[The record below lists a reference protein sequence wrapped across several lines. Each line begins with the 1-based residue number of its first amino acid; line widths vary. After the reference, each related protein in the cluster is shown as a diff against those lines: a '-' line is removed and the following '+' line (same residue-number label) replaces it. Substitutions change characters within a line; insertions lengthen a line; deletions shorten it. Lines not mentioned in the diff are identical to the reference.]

1 MCVAVVGGGGGVGI
15 FNDIWLRFRSSA
27 EQTALFFFFL
37 ISISVSRKFS
47 LYSVKLTIT
56 QVTSLF
62 AVCRYVGWAKSPG
75 AYIAKQWAYSRHVY
89 RKLHGNCENTL
100 FTHEYVVHLSEI
112 KWANECDFWQKKND
126 CVTPFKAIS
135 MTFTILS
142 AFFFQIFPNCFNDKI
157 CRSTPRNDE
166 EILLLFGRISTICF
180 IQHEI
185 NKTIPVQF
193 PICFSLFSF

>member
-89 RKLHGNCENTL
+89 RKLHGNCQNTL
-100 FTHEYVVHLSEI
+100 FTHEYVVDVSEI
-112 KWANECDFWQKKND
+112 KWVQRTSVISYKKKRKKKRLRHTVQSNFHD
-126 CVTPFKAIS
+126 IHHPVS
-135 MTFTILS
+135 
-142 AFFFQIFPNCFNDKI
+142 FFFFSDLSK
-157 CRSTPRNDE
+157 
-166 EILLLFGRISTICF
+166 LL
-180 IQHEI
+180 
-185 NKTIPVQF
+185 
-193 PICFSLFSF
+193 

>member
-89 RKLHGNCENTL
+89 RKLHGNCQNTL
-100 FTHEYVVHLSEI
+100 FTHEYVVDVSEI
-112 KWANECDFWQKKND
+112 KWVQPTSVISDKKKKKKKKTVASHRSKQFSWHSPS
-126 CVTPFKAIS
+126 CQ
-135 MTFTILS
+135 L
-142 AFFFQIFPNCFNDKI
+142 FFF
-157 CRSTPRNDE
+157 RSFQTALMIKYAAAHR
-166 EILLLFGRISTICF
+166 EIT
-180 IQHEI
+180 
-185 NKTIPVQF
+185 KTFCCCLDDSLQF
-193 PICFSLFSF
+193 FSFNMK